1 MPQAAT
7 DLLHGKTTTFAKT
20 PARAI
25 DDPHELRVDAEPG
38 SLEVRVL
45 EGNQESQRFSAAGE
59 KHAALRKSASVF
71 C

>member
-7 DLLHGKTTTFAKT
+7 DLLDGETTTLAKT

-25 DDPHELRVDAEPG
+25 DDPHEFRVDAEPG

-59 KHAALRKSASVF
+59 KHATFRKPASIF
-71 C
+71 R